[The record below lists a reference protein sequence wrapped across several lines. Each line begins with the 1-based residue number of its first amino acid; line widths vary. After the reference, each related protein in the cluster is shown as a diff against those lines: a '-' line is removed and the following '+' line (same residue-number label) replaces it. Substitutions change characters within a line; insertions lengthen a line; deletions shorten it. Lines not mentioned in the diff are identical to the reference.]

1 MPQKTMI
8 WIQPVKGTSPLCS
21 TRNDPKTTQST
32 KNPANLRGPPFFWVS
47 ELSAGNVNF
56 QLDQLLNSTNSLTKG
71 GEAIWHIGELDLLGR
86 PHVKCW
92 SKFQYPNQEMFN
104 LSSIPLSKVSKM
116 DFENE
121 DVLANVASIFENDC
135 TVSWGWSVFLY
146 KVKVW
151 KSTAPRAGAPGQA
164 CLPKYRAARRKVARE
179 AEVLRQDDLAKAQC
193 HNKRH
198 ESWLDNRKLMASQNT
213 DAFTPA
219 LSFPI
224 VLPHIKEIF
233 IGTFPKK
240 TKQLTKSQV
249 KLQLDSRVTSWP
261 HRFFQLF
268 TARKQPMAANIATRP
283 FFSSDSRR
291 RRKVFKSPSCRIP
304 SIKRSTKP
312 TDQAETRG
320 HC

>member
-1 MPQKTMI
+1 MSTSS
-8 WIQPVKGTSPLCS
+8 WINFSTQQIALPRAARPFGTS
-21 TRNDPKTTQST
+21 
-32 KNPANLRGPPFFWVS
+32 ANLIC
-47 ELSAGNVNF
+47 LAGLTSSVGRNSSI
-56 QLDQLLNSTNSLTKG
+56 QIKKCLL
-71 GEAIWHIGELDLLGR
+71 
-86 PHVKCW
+86 
-92 SKFQYPNQEMFN
+92 

-193 HNKRH
+193 HRMLLHPPCRFRSNKFSLEH
-198 ESWLDNRKLMASQNT
+198 S
-213 DAFTPA
+213 
-219 LSFPI
+219 
-224 VLPHIKEIF
+224 
-233 IGTFPKK
+233 PKN
-240 TKQLTKSQV
+240 KQLAKIQV

-304 SIKRSTKP
+304 SFKRSTKP
-312 TDQAETRG
+312 NDQAETSG